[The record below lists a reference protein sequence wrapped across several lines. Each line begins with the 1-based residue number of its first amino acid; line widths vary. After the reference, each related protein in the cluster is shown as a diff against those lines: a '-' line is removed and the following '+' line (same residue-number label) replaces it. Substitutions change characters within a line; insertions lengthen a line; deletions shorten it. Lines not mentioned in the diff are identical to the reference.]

1 MSLKVISLQK
11 QSIPDIIFAIH
22 EDSSGPGTRILFV
35 PCESNFRNKLFVD
48 ILDKVG
54 LELDPTELFK
64 TFKKSVS
71 ISVAGIVLPFALG
84 AAISRITY
92 ENYADP
98 SVSYTSFLLFI
109 GVAMSI
115 TAFPVLARILTER
128 KLLHTKVGQ
137 ATISAAACDDFIAWT
152 LLVLVVA
159 LINNGGHGDSGS
171 YTIAV
176 YVFLTVIGWTLFLW
190 FGVRPLL
197 SFLVNLA
204 EDREHLN
211 HLLLFIVF
219 TLVLFSSWFTE
230 IIGVQAIFGAFLA
243 GIIMPHEHGF
253 ARKLASQIE
262 DLVTVVFLPLYF
274 AYSGLNTQLGLLDD
288 GKSWSFVALVCF
300 VACAGKM
307 LGCTV
312 AARTSGLNWR
322 ESSAVGILMNTRGLV
337 QIIVLNVGLQAKV
350 ITPKLFAIF
359 VLMAI
364 FTTFLTVPLIA
375 VVYPASYYEREMKI
389 ALIEGD
395 VEGGNEKSPQTQ
407 TAENGS
413 HIRSLIYL
421 PSMGVVSPMMSLCSL
436 MHASPS
442 LDSLTVFALH
452 LIKMDSR
459 FTTVMQAAEKS
470 DFIKEDALLNV
481 FCTFT
486 GLHKIPSHPIIQVA
500 DADDIAPTIINCAKL
515 SSVNLVIIPQLACKR
530 IEGTTVMSPSHGWMG
545 LDLTQ
550 QASSVAKNV
559 RKSLA
564 SASVVH
570 FIDRGFLSFNATN
583 MMKSPTSI
591 HFPVEPK
598 LSNEQSNNTLKQE
611 KHPEYNLLVIV
622 GSDSELDD
630 LASISFAKHIAES
643 RMGEDLN
650 KFDTTILRLDAAIN
664 VPSKKFQIIKD
675 AKDIRLTSDTIQTL
689 TNYIANFCRNPNDLA
704 VVGENVLLQNTSWNG
719 IALEHWLQYSCN
731 ASIAIVY
738 GHE

>member
-1 MSLKVISLQK
+1 MGAEGGSILQGENPLAMSPLSLFLMQCCVVIVTARLLSFPLKWINQPTVIAEVLGGLVLGATCLSRLSVFKNNLFPTSSLPFMK
-11 QSIPDIIFAIH
+11 IVADLGLVFY
-22 EDSSGPGTRILFV
+22 LF
-35 PCESNFRNKLFVD
+35 L
-48 ILDKVG
+48 VG

-71 ISVAGIVLPFALG
+71 ISVAGIFLPFALG
-84 AAISRITY
+84 AAISRVTY
-92 ENYADP
+92 DNYADP
-98 SVSYTSFLLFI
+98 TVSYTSF
-109 GVAMSI
+109 S
-115 TAFPVLARILTER
+115 
-128 KLLHTKVGQ
+128 
-137 ATISAAACDDFIAWT
+137 CDDFIAWT

-395 VEGGNEKSPQTQ
+395 VEGGNEK
-407 TAENGS
+407 NGS

-421 PSMGVVSPMMSLCSL
+421 PSMGLCSL

-486 GLHKIPSHPIIQVA
+486 GLHKIPSHPILQVA

-583 MMKSPTSI
+583 MMKSPSSI

-664 VPSKKFQIIKD
+664 DPSKKFQIIKD

-689 TNYIANFCRNPNDLA
+689 TSYMLTLS
-704 VVGENVLLQNTSWNG
+704 VLLQNTSWNG

-738 GHE
+738 GRE